1 MLEEA
6 QCDFQLLA
14 YFIASSKSSI
24 FILRGPLKICLN
36 ALYLYLLADWEKGQE
51 PWNLVPRKKILSEF
65 FYMDIKTK
73 WTSGYILLL
82 LILNTAENITMNI
95 KKIKFE
101 FLSLKLNIN
110 FLLLKELRNE
120 FSLTKYIPDVF
131 QIMEIQLCPIVKRNI
146 FPLGTYFLLWD
157 E

>member
-1 MLEEA
+1 
-6 QCDFQLLA
+6 
-14 YFIASSKSSI
+14 
-24 FILRGPLKICLN
+24 
-36 ALYLYLLADWEKGQE
+36 
-51 PWNLVPRKKILSEF
+51 
-65 FYMDIKTK
+65 MDIKTK

-131 QIMEIQLCPIVKRNI
+131 
-146 FPLGTYFLLWD
+146 
-157 E
+157 